1 MPLPSS
7 LALPNPHWMPE
18 TRSPSTLGL
27 LSPPKSLPTFTNVA
41 LPVFESP
48 RAINIVLLKIATSAT
63 PFYTR
68 HQSLLS
74 SANRNILGMWL
85 VAMHTTQREPIHK
98 STADHSTQ
106 VPFPGS
112 DPRSPHP
119 FFHFLPL
126 PYVDTRRERGARLF
140 RHWFTNCIV
149 TV

>member
-27 LSPPKSLPTFTNVA
+27 LSPPKSLPTFKRGTSSVR
-41 LPVFESP
+41 SP

-85 VAMHTTQREPIHK
+85 VAMHTTQREPIHIK
-98 STADHSTQ
+98 VQQTTRLKCLSLAQTN
-106 VPFPGS
+106 
-112 DPRSPHP
+112 DPSPLLSLSP
-119 FFHFLPL
+119 SSLRG
-126 PYVDTRRERGARLF
+126 YIQGEREVRASFGIGLLIA
-140 RHWFTNCIV
+140 
-149 TV
+149 